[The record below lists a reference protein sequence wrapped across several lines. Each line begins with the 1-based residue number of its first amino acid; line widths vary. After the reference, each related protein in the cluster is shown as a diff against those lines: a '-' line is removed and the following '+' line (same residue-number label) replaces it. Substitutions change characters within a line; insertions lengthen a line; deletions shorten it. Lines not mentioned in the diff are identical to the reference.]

1 MTRSIDKKYGD
12 LCNFL
17 KSEGKLAVAF
27 SAGVDSTLL
36 LRAAIDALGSG
47 GVLAVTAVSHSFP
60 ERENRE
66 AEQFCRDNGVR
77 RIIAEVDQLSI
88 PGFREN
94 PPDRCYICKKEL
106 FGRMIEAAR
115 ENGFDKVV
123 EGSNL
128 DDLSDYRP
136 GLKAIAELGVLSP
149 LREAELTK
157 AEIRE
162 ISERLGLPTWNK
174 PSMAC
179 LATRFVYGETIS
191 DEKLLRVEKSEEL
204 LRELGFKQYRVR
216 IHGNDGLLARIEV
229 IPSEFGKLLENRAE
243 IIGKLQEYGFEYVSM
258 DLTGY
263 RTGSMNEVLDKSLM
277 KELME
282 NGQKQ

>member
-1 MTRSIDKKYGD
+1 MTKSIDKKYGD

-36 LRAAIDALGSG
+36 LKAAIDALGSG
-47 GVLAVTAVSHSFP
+47 NVLAVTAVSHSFP

-66 AEQFCRDNGVR
+66 AEKFCSDNGVR
-77 RIIAEVDQLSI
+77 RVIVEVDQLSI

-94 PPDRCYICKKEL
+94 PADRCYICKKEL

-115 ENGFDKVV
+115 ENGFEKVA

-149 LREAELTK
+149 LREAELSK
-157 AEIRE
+157 SEIRE

-191 DEKLLRVEKSEEL
+191 DEKLLRVERSEEL

-216 IHGNDGLLARIEV
+216 IHGNDGRLARIEV
-229 IPSEFGKLLENRAE
+229 LPSEFGKLLDNRAQ
-243 IIGKLQEYGFEYVSM
+243 ITGKLREYGFEYVSM
-258 DLTGY
+258 DLEGY
-263 RTGSMNEVLDKSLM
+263 RTGSMNEVL
-277 KELME
+277 
-282 NGQKQ
+282 

>member
-1 MTRSIDKKYGD
+1 MTRSVDKKYGD

-179 LATRFVYGETIS
+179 LATRCVYGETIS

-263 RTGSMNEVLDKSLM
+263 RTGSMNEVL
-277 KELME
+277 
-282 NGQKQ
+282 

>member
-1 MTRSIDKKYGD
+1 
-12 LCNFL
+12 
-17 KSEGKLAVAF
+17 
-27 SAGVDSTLL
+27 
-36 LRAAIDALGSG
+36 
-47 GVLAVTAVSHSFP
+47 
-60 ERENRE
+60 
-66 AEQFCRDNGVR
+66 
-77 RIIAEVDQLSI
+77 
-88 PGFREN
+88 
-94 PPDRCYICKKEL
+94 
-106 FGRMIEAAR
+106 MIEAAR

-263 RTGSMNEVLDKSLM
+263 RTGSMNEVL
-277 KELME
+277 
-282 NGQKQ
+282 